1 MSIAVAEKLTWDERI
16 SALTPAHQKLLGSL
30 IDEFA
35 KIDNAQPAESAKYS
49 KEWYIAEI
57 QKGLDSADRGEV
69 RDFDEVTEEILA
81 KLGL

>member
-16 SALTPAHQKLLGSL
+16 SALAPVHQKLLGDL
-30 IDEFA
+30 VDEFA
-35 KIDNAQPAESAKYS
+35 KIDNAQVAEPAQYS

-69 RDFDEVTEEILA
+69 RDFDEATEEILV